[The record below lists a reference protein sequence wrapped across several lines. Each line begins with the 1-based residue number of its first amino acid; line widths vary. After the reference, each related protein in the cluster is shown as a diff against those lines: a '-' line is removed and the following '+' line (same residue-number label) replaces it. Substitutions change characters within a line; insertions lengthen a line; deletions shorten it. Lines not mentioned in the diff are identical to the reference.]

1 MDFYVSSLQTAIFI
15 PNLDLSNKIGF
26 INQLNKETGNLFD
39 GDPIILPIPN
49 DAPPEVP
56 RIILKNKNDS
66 YTLNLCQNRVDLFY
80 NERDLKDFSPTH
92 SLSELIPDMLDK
104 SNSLIQSLKKLMSVR
119 IVRLGFIVAL
129 EGITLESASIYLK
142 ELFIKEK
149 PLVNKIY
156 DLNIEFLKKQ
166 TINSINSNIWF
177 KVKPI
182 RIEGDARDDKIISV
196 RFDIN
201 TEADEF
207 LNIDIKDAY
216 NYLVA
221 ASSYI
226 ENNLTNY
233 LED

>member
-1 MDFYVSSLQTAIFI
+1 MDRT
-15 PNLDLSNKIGF
+15 
-26 INQLNKETGNLFD
+26 
-39 GDPIILPIPN
+39 IL
-49 DAPPEVP
+49 
-56 RIILKNKNDS
+56 
-66 YTLNLCQNRVDLFY
+66 
-80 NERDLKDFSPTH
+80 
-92 SLSELIPDMLDK
+92 
-104 SNSLIQSLKKLMSVR
+104 
-119 IVRLGFIVAL
+119 
-129 EGITLESASIYLK
+129 
-142 ELFIKEK
+142 
-149 PLVNKIY
+149 
-156 DLNIEFLKKQ
+156 EFLKKQ

>member
-1 MDFYVSSLQTAIFI
+1 
-15 PNLDLSNKIGF
+15 
-26 INQLNKETGNLFD
+26 
-39 GDPIILPIPN
+39 
-49 DAPPEVP
+49 
-56 RIILKNKNDS
+56 
-66 YTLNLCQNRVDLFY
+66 
-80 NERDLKDFSPTH
+80 
-92 SLSELIPDMLDK
+92 MLDK

-119 IVRLGFIVAL
+119 IIRLGFIVTL
-129 EGITLESASIYLK
+129 EGITLESASVYLK

-182 RIEGDARDDKIISV
+182 RIEGDARDDKIILV
-196 RFDIN
+196 QFDIN

-207 LNIDIKDAY
+207 LNLDIKDAY